1 MELRVL
7 VKNYLLMFKMYK
19 AIYILLTQSLEFLQ
33 LRQNLNLSGSLS
45 RNKVYNDAGR
55 PNLRVIL
62 N

>member
-33 LRQNLNLSGSLS
+33 LRQNLTLSGSLS
-45 RNKVYNDAGR
+45 RNKVCNDAGR